1 MTLLSVSEDF
11 LTTTLA
17 ALPGV
22 WGKLQYV
29 SGLRNEE
36 GSYQHWGLER
46 LHGEAAVQRALGAA
60 HRDVFLEVLR
70 TPLAPLLQDVLLSAA
85 DREMDAASY
94 ISQFSARWRE
104 LLPPDLAGGVE
115 AHFSSVLTSLSKLAR
130 ARSRS
135 RATPRAA

>member
-1 MTLLSVSEDF
+1 MTLLSASEDV

-29 SGLRNEE
+29 SGLRTEE
-36 GSYQHWGLER
+36 GRYHHWGLER

-70 TPLAPLLQDVLLSAA
+70 TPLAPLLQEAMLSAA
-85 DREMDAASY
+85 DRELDPVAY
-94 ISQFSARWRE
+94 LSQLSARWRE
-104 LLPPDLAGGVE
+104 LLPPDPAGGVE
-115 AHFSSVLTSLSKLAR
+115 AHFSSVLTALSKLAR
-130 ARSRS
+130 ARSR
-135 RATPRAA
+135 ATRRAA

>member
-1 MTLLSVSEDF
+1 MTLLSASEDF

-36 GSYQHWGLER
+36 GRYHHWGLAR

-60 HRDVFLEVLR
+60 HRDVFLEILR
-70 TPLAPLLQDVLLSAA
+70 TPLAPLLEEAVLSAA
-85 DREMDAASY
+85 DREVDAATY
-94 ISQFSARWRE
+94 LSQLSTGWRE
-104 LLPPDLAGGVE
+104 LLPLEPAGGTE
-115 AHFSSVLTSLSKLAR
+115 AHFSSVLTALSKLAR
-130 ARSRS
+130 ARSR
-135 RATPRAA
+135 ATHRAA